1 MADLY
6 TYRGNRGNPGLVN
19 PYVFL
24 GRFAAGSSATVE
36 RGAVIE
42 INANVWTELNADQS
56 MAGVIAVAAE
66 EIKTTSAAGLYPI
79 YVPRPG
85 DIWEYALTAA
95 SNPSQG
101 ADLYWISAQTVS
113 VTPGSN
119 VLANVVD
126 HGGFVHQQGRA
137 DVGDV
142 ADRGDGS
149 TIFSV
154 NRVLMSFVAASSYY
168 AALHG

>member
-6 TYRGNRGNPGLVN
+6 TYRGNRGDPALVN
-19 PYVFL
+19 PYVVL
-24 GRFAAGSSATVE
+24 GRFAAGSGAPVE
-36 RGAVIE
+36 RGSIIE
-42 INANVWTELNADQS
+42 ITGNVWDDLDADQA

-66 EIKTTSAAGLYPI
+66 EIKSTSAAGLYPI

-95 SNPSQG
+95 SGPIPG
-101 ADLYWISAQTVS
+101 ASLYFSDAQTLK
-113 VTPGSN
+113 VTGN
-119 VLANVVD
+119 NILGNVVD

-154 NRVLMSFVAASSYY
+154 NRVLMSFVAASSFY